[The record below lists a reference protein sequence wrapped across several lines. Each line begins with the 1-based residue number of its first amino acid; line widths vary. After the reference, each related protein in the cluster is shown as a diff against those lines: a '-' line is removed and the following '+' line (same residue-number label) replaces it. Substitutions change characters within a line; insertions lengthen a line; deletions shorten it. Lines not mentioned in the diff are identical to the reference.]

1 MRYVEKKE
9 HHLYIETVLENWYDI
24 FQLNQRFLSKFIYRG
39 QAVEDWKL
47 STSLERQ
54 MDRLFPNLFDKVV
67 ISEHERLM
75 IKEFQWKYPLY
86 SIKHPELSDIIEWLT
101 IMQHYGATTRLLDF
115 SYSIFVAM
123 HMAVAESAHNGA
135 IWAINKI
142 PLEFGIFT
150 QYREKY
156 NVKSISHDKLE
167 EFTLE
172 KANELITKSFEDK
185 IDKQLL
191 IINPKT
197 CNERLSRQQGLFI
210 MPSDVK
216 CSFEECLK
224 SYLDS
229 PEPLKIE
236 FKKLIEYSVG
246 AQYKQEDIT
255 LIKIVIP
262 KEKNYEIVKY
272 LRAMNITTEIL
283 FPGLDGLAKSLN
295 YARFE

>member
-1 MRYVEKKE
+1 MEKKE
-9 HHLYIETVLENWYDI
+9 HHLYIETILENWYDI

-39 QAVEDWKL
+39 QAEENWKL

-54 MDRLFPNLFDKVV
+54 MERLFPNLFDKVV

-86 SIKHPELSDIIEWLT
+86 SLKHPEFSDVIEWLT

-123 HMAVAESAHNGA
+123 HMAVAESGQDGA

-142 PLEFGIFT
+142 PLEFGIFS

-156 NVKSISHDKLE
+156 NVKSISHDRLV

-210 MPSDVK
+210 MTSDVK
-216 CSFEECLK
+216 CSFQECLT

-229 PEPLKIE
+229 PEPLRIE

-255 LIKIVIP
+255 LIKIIIP

>member
-1 MRYVEKKE
+1 MRNMEKKE
-9 HHLYIETVLENWYDI
+9 HHLYIETILENWYDI

-39 QAVEDWKL
+39 QAEENWKL

-54 MDRLFPNLFDKVV
+54 MERLFPNLFDKVV

-86 SIKHPELSDIIEWLT
+86 SLKHPEFSDVIEWLT

-123 HMAVAESAHNGA
+123 HMAVAESGQDGA

-142 PLEFGIFT
+142 PLEFGIFS

-156 NVKSISHDKLE
+156 NVKSISHDRLV

-210 MPSDVK
+210 MTSDVK
-216 CSFEECLK
+216 CSFQECLT

-229 PEPLKIE
+229 PEPLRIE

-255 LIKIVIP
+255 LIKIIIP

>member
-1 MRYVEKKE
+1 MEKKE
-9 HHLYIETVLENWYDI
+9 HHLYIEIILENWYDI

-39 QAVEDWKL
+39 QAEENWKL

-54 MDRLFPNLFDKVV
+54 MERLFPNLFDKVV

-86 SIKHPELSDIIEWLT
+86 SLKHPEFSDVIEWLT

-123 HMAVAESAHNGA
+123 HMAVAESGQDGA

-142 PLEFGIFT
+142 PLEFGIFS

-156 NVKSISHDKLE
+156 NVKSISHDRLV

-210 MPSDVK
+210 MTSDVK
-216 CSFEECLK
+216 CSFQECLT

-229 PEPLKIE
+229 PEPLRIE

-255 LIKIVIP
+255 LIKIIIP